1 MEKLDLQTA
10 LGYGVNM
17 TPQEEKEWEEE
28 CQKFLEA
35 KGYVPAEILMLPM
48 LLGLAEEGLLD
59 IHSDDEHTIIT
70 NVSYNKFVNKQKNKG

>member
-1 MEKLDLQTA
+1 
-10 LGYGVNM
+10 M

-70 NVSYNKFVNKQKNKG
+70 NVSYNKFINKQKNKG